1 MTASAAA
8 GLSPL
13 GKAFFGSLCAGT
25 FGLGCW
31 QTQRFFEKKELVK
44 KNEHDLSLPPIPLS
58 ESGNDLTSLRRRLV
72 NGTFQHNRE
81 ILVGPRGPPPGAMAS
96 TGPSSG
102 RSEGGM
108 SSGPQGYF
116 VITPLKSSDG
126 TTVLINRGW
135 VPRHFVQPD
144 NRTSAPPSKTWERP
158 TGQVEVTGIP
168 IKPEQPRIITPQ
180 HDFSKNPPQLFYMDE
195 AALNE
200 LAGINQY
207 AIVSSAP
214 KPMLLQEIR
223 SSTNE
228 GSVKF
233 PVQPPLETVGE
244 FKVTPMIHAGYALTW
259 FGLASAGVV
268 MTRKLITKGR

>member
-108 SSGPQGYF
+108 SSGPQVYIHKYASARRPYLKRMYASLLP
-116 VITPLKSSDG
+116 ITIFYHRDTLSLHHSRVPMERPCSSTEVGSLD
-126 TTVLINRGW
+126 TLY
-135 VPRHFVQPD
+135 
-144 NRTSAPPSKTWERP
+144 NRT
-158 TGQVEVTGIP
+158 I
-168 IKPEQPRIITPQ
+168 
-180 HDFSKNPPQLFYMDE
+180 
-195 AALNE
+195 AL
-200 LAGINQY
+200 
-207 AIVSSAP
+207 
-214 KPMLLQEIR
+214 LLLR
-223 SSTNE
+223 LKH
-228 GSVKF
+228 GSVLLDKW
-233 PVQPPLETVGE
+233 
-244 FKVTPMIHAGYALTW
+244 K
-259 FGLASAGVV
+259 
-268 MTRKLITKGR
+268 